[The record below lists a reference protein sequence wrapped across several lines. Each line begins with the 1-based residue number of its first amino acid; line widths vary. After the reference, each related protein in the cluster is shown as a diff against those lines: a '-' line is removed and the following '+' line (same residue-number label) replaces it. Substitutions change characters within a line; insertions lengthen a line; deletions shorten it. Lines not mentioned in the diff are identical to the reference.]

1 LTLKLSSPIQ
11 HNSVT
16 ILPPWIK
23 NINII
28 AAQALMEIRGGGF

>member
-1 LTLKLSSPIQ
+1 M
-11 HNSVT
+11 

>member
-1 LTLKLSSPIQ
+1 M
-11 HNSVT
+11 
-16 ILPPWIK
+16 ILPLWIK

>member
-1 LTLKLSSPIQ
+1 M
-11 HNSVT
+11 

-28 AAQALMEIRGGGF
+28 AAQAPYREFAAAISDGEPGFEYP